1 MYPAPFD
8 YHRAT
13 SVDDA
18 LTLLA
23 EHTDT
28 ARLLAGGHSLL
39 PVMKLRLA
47 QPELLIDINDLAEL
61 RTIFVEGDQVT
72 IGAMVTHHALATDP
86 EIASAAPLVAEI
98 AHVVGDQQVRNLG
111 TIGGALAHADP
122 AADYPAGILALDATI
137 VAMSA
142 NGERTIPADAFFTGF
157 LTTALEPTEILTA
170 ILIPRTGDSV
180 GVAYEK
186 LANPASGYATVGIA
200 VALTTDSA
208 GKIASIRVGVTGTG
222 PSAYRPESVEE
233 ALTGTAGD
241 DATLKAAVTTA
252 TDGIDVMEDKHGSAG
267 YRVRVTQNLIRRAVT
282 RALAAASGA

>member
-13 SVDDA
+13 SVDDV

-28 ARLLAGGHSLL
+28 AKLLAGGHSLL

-47 QPELLIDINDLAEL
+47 QPELLIDINDLDEL
-61 RTIFVEGDQVT
+61 RNISVEADHIT
-72 IGAMVTHHALATDP
+72 IGAMVTHHTLATNP
-86 EIASAAPLVAEI
+86 EIASAVSLLVEI

-122 AADYPAGILALDATI
+122 AADYPAGMLALDASI

-142 NGERTIPADAFFTGF
+142 NGERAIPIDEFFTGF
-157 LTTALEPTEILTA
+157 LTTALEPAELLTA
-170 ILIPRTGDSV
+170 IRIPRTGDSF
-180 GVAYEK
+180 GAAYEK

-200 VALTTDSA
+200 VALTTDTA
-208 GKIASIRVGVTGTG
+208 GEIDSIRIGVTGTG
-222 PSAYRPESVEE
+222 ASAYRPTSVEE
-233 ALTGTAGD
+233 ALIGSAGD
-241 DATLKAAVTTA
+241 NATLKAAVRTA
-252 TDGIDVMEDKHGSAG
+252 TDGIDVMEDKHGPAD
-267 YRVRVTQNLIRRAVT
+267 YRARVTQNLIRRAVF
-282 RALAAASGA
+282 RALASANGA